1 MPESF
6 ENASWNCRYA
16 YNFCGSLPHVATS
29 MRTNSLSQL
38 LIQHNNAEQIT
49 QPKVYLAYVGLHY
62 NRSIT
67 NKFEMLNMAQES
79 LKCFP
84 YRAWE
89 PGNPKRKYVLNNA
102 IKVKPTL

>member
-6 ENASWNCRYA
+6 ENASWNCHYA
-16 YNFCGSLPHVATS
+16 YNFCGSLAHVATS
-29 MRTNSLSQL
+29 MRTNALSQL
-38 LIQHNNAEQIT
+38 LTQHNNAEHIR
-49 QPKVYLAYVGLHY
+49 QPKVYLAYVGLYY

-67 NKFEMLNMAQES
+67 NNFEMLNMAHEN

-89 PGNPKRKYVLNNA
+89 PANPKRK
-102 IKVKPTL
+102 